1 MTGTATTEGEEFDSI
16 YNLHVL
22 AIPTNKEVIRVDKND
37 KVYFNQHAKWK
48 FVTEHIAF
56 AHEMGQPLLIG
67 TSSIQTSEFM
77 SSLLSKQNIVH
88 SVLNAKFHE
97 QEAQIIS
104 RAGKYGSVVVAT
116 NMAGRGTDI
125 KLEQ

>member
-22 AIPTNKEVIRVDKND
+22 AIPTNKDVIRVDHND
-37 KVYFNQHAKWK
+37 KVYFNQNAKRK
-48 FVTEHIAF
+48 FVIDQIIF
-56 AHEMGQPLLIG
+56 AHEVGQPLLIG
-67 TSSIQTSEFM
+67 TSSITTSEFV
-77 SSLLSKQNIVH
+77 SSLLSKENIIH

-104 RAGKYGSVVVAT
+104 RAGKY
-116 NMAGRGTDI
+116 
-125 KLEQ
+125 